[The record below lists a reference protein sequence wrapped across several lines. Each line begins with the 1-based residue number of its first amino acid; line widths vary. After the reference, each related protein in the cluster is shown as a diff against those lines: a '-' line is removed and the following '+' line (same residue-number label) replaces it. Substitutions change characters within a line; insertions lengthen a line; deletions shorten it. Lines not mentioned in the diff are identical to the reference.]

1 MRYLLPLLVLFL
13 WLHSATAQSVWGGK
27 GKILNTDG
35 AYLYYEVGGKRKG
48 VPVVFIHGFTLDA
61 RMWEPQWKAF
71 GKSFRTMRYDV
82 RGFGRSAQTSEPH
95 DPAADLLALLDHLK
109 IERAHLVGLS
119 MGANIALNFAVR
131 YPQRVL
137 KVVAA
142 DPNLDGFTDY
152 TPELFAAFGQ
162 VLGAVAQS
170 GWNETTQNLWL
181 KVPLLQLQTSYVSR
195 QALVE
200 HMVRSYSGAQFINPA
215 AGPQYGQPPTLER
228 LTDLKAP
235 TLVIIG
241 ERDEESIRRIGNIIA
256 QKVPNAQRLLL
267 AEAGHLSN
275 LDQPDRFNLA
285 VLRFLE
291 KKL

>member
-1 MRYLLPLLVLFL
+1 MRYLLFL
-13 WLHSATAQSVWGGK
+13 TVFFFGLYSVTAQSALGGE
-27 GKILNTDG
+27 GKILNTG
-35 AYLYYEVGGKRKG
+35 GTYLYYEVGGKRRG
-48 VPVVFIHGFTLDA
+48 VPIVFVHGFTLDA

-71 GKSFRTMRYDV
+71 GKRFRTVRYDV
-82 RGFGRSAQTSEPH
+82 RGFGRSAEAKEPH

-142 DPNLDGFTDY
+142 APNLDGFTDY

-162 VLGAVAQS
+162 VFGAVAQS

-181 KVPLLQLQTSYVSR
+181 KVPLLQLQVPHVSR

-200 HMVRSYSGAQFINPA
+200 QMVRSYLGTQFINPA
-215 AGPQYGQPPTLER
+215 AAPQYGQPPTIER
-228 LTDLKAP
+228 LGELKGP
-235 TLVIIG
+235 VLVLVG
-241 ERDEESIRRIGNIIA
+241 ERDEESIQRIGNIIA
-256 QKVPNAQRLLL
+256 QKALNAQRLLL
-267 AEAGHLSN
+267 AEAGHLNN
-275 LDQPDRFNLA
+275 LDQPERFNIA

-291 KKL
+291 KKP

>member
-1 MRYLLPLLVLFL
+1 MRYLLFLVSFLLG
-13 WLHSATAQSVWGGK
+13 LHSATAQSPWGGK

-35 AYLYYEVGGKRKG
+35 SYLYYEVGGKSRG

-71 GKSFRTMRYDV
+71 GKSFRTVRYDV
-82 RGFGRSAQTSEPH
+82 RGFGRSAEVRDPH

-142 DPNLDGFTDY
+142 APNLDGFTDY

-162 VLGAVAQS
+162 VFGAVAQS

-181 KVPLLQLQTSYVSR
+181 KVPLLQLQTPYASR

-200 HMVRSYSGAQFINPA
+200 QMVRSYNGDQFVNPA
-215 AGPQYGQPPTLER
+215 AAPQYGQPPTLER
-228 LTDLKAP
+228 LGELKAHV
-235 TLVIIG
+235 LVIVG
-241 ERDEESIRRIGNIIA
+241 DRDEESIRRIGNIIA
-256 QKVPNAQRLLL
+256 QKAPNAQRLLL

-275 LDQPDRFNLA
+275 LDQPDRFNIA

-291 KKL
+291 KKP

>member
-1 MRYLLPLLVLFL
+1 MRYLFSLLAFFFG
-13 WLHSATAQSVWGGK
+13 LHSAATQPAWGGK
-27 GKILNTDG
+27 GKILNTGG
-35 AYLYYEVGGKRKG
+35 AYLYYEVGGKSKG
-48 VPVVFIHGFTLDA
+48 VPVVFVHGFTLDA

-71 GKSFRTMRYDV
+71 GKHFRTIRYDV

-131 YPQRVL
+131 YPQRVF

-142 DPNLDGFTDY
+142 APNLDGFTDY

-162 VLGAVAQS
+162 VFGAVAQS

-181 KVPLLQLQTSYVSR
+181 KVPLLQLQTPYVSR

-200 HMVRSYSGAQFINPA
+200 QMVRSYNGTQFINPA
-215 AGPQYGQPPTLER
+215 AAPQYGQPPTIER
-228 LTDLKAP
+228 LGDLKAP
-235 TLVIIG
+235 TLVIVG
-241 ERDEESIRRIGNIIA
+241 ERDEESIRRISNIIA
-256 QKVPNAQRLLL
+256 QKAPNAQRLLL

-291 KKL
+291 KKQ